1 MDALLARPGLLR
13 VGVVLVAL
21 LLIGGVLRWQQAQ
34 TVRLEA
40 AQTQV
45 SQPTAARALEDAAS
59 AASAGAGEN
68 GASEV
73 APLPLVTAY
82 TAASI
87 TAAQTGQVGLLAPY
101 LVPDSALW
109 ARIAGE
115 YARRAA
121 AGETHQPTLV
131 RWGLVG
137 QTATATD
144 ATVELQEQWNDVRVR
159 AGETAVT
166 RTGIVQRVRY
176 ALQRPAATDRWQIAA
191 IEVQVILPGT
201 TR

>member
-1 MDALLARPGLLR
+1 MDLLVARPGLLR
-13 VGVVLVAL
+13 VGVILVAL
-21 LLIGGVLRWQQAQ
+21 LLVGGVLRWHQVQRTHLA
-34 TVRLEA
+34 A
-40 AQTQV
+40 AQPPV
-45 SQPTAARALEDAAS
+45 SESTTARGLEDADSDAS
-59 AASAGAGEN
+59 
-68 GASEV
+68 
-73 APLPLVTAY
+73 PLALVTAY

-109 ARIAGE
+109 ARIAAE

-131 RWGLVG
+131 RWGVVE
-137 QTATATD
+137 QRATATH
-144 ATVELQEQWNDVRVR
+144 ATVELQEQWDAVRLR
-159 AGETAVT
+159 PGQPAVT

-176 ALQRPAATDRWQIAA
+176 ALQRAAATERWQIAA

>member
-1 MDALLARPGLLR
+1 MEGLLARPGLLR

-21 LLIGGVLRWQQAQ
+21 LLMGGVLRWRGVQRAH
-34 TVRLEA
+34 LA
-40 AQTQV
+40 AAELRA
-45 SQPTAARALEDAAS
+45 SQPS
-59 AASAGAGEN
+59 AAGAVEN
-68 GASEV
+68 TASD
-73 APLPLVTAY
+73 ASPLAVVTTY

-87 TAAQTGQVGLLAPY
+87 TAAQTGQVELLAPY

-137 QTATATD
+137 QTATATG
-144 ATVELQEQWNDVRVR
+144 ATVELQEQWNAVRVR
-159 AGETAVT
+159 AGETAVA